1 MQPESVLNALA
12 QRSQARAKG
21 QDTEVLETSES
32 AETGDGGSLYDH
44 ISASYRQ
51 LRLGMALLAI
61 LLPVLLIFL
70 GGLDQVLNSLSA
82 YYHSSRALLRDVFV
96 GTLWAVGAF
105 LVFYKGYTRRENWA
119 LNVAGVSAT
128 FVSLFPTDC
137 QKQPGQTCAD
147 EVFAASAT
155 IHGLAAVV
163 FFTLIGYVCVCRS
176 RDTLTLMTDEA
187 RRAMF
192 RKAYWALGVVMVL
205 TPLVGI
211 AIKLGDHD
219 AAEKWILIVEVVGIY
234 VFAAFW
240 ALKSY
245 EIRLIEGQGG

>member
-1 MQPESVLNALA
+1 MQPETVLAALA
-12 QRSQARAKG
+12 ERAQTRPRELDLGVDKN
-21 QDTEVLETSES
+21 LES
-32 AETGDGGSLYDH
+32 AEAGDRGHLYDH

-119 LNVAGVSAT
+119 LNASGVCAVL
-128 FVSLFPTDC
+128 VSLFPTEC
-137 QKQPGQTCAD
+137 EPGQTCP
-147 EVFAASAT
+147 EQIGAASVI

-163 FFTLIGYVCVCRS
+163 FFSLIGYVCVFRS
-176 RDTLTLMTDEA
+176 RDTLILIADEA
-187 RRAMF
+187 KRAAF
-192 RKAYWALGVVMVL
+192 RKAYWALGVLIVL
-205 TPLVGI
+205 APLVGI
-211 AIKLGDHD
+211 AIQWGDHD
-219 AAEKWILIVEVVGIY
+219 AAEKWLLIVEVAGIY

-245 EIRLIEGQGG
+245 EIRLTEEQGA